1 MQTPTTLKDKAVL
14 VRLKRG
20 SVASYRKDKSA
31 TEMVE
36 QTVGRTHMGNFSKHL
51 LKNSNNFKA
60 VQTAMYELYR
70 YHVQNTLPWLDEGLR
85 ILPSNTY
92 MEYTQEM
99 DSYRQSVER
108 TVRNLQLTWAS
119 EISQDAHRLGQL
131 FNPDD
136 YPDQSKL
143 PDLFYVDLAFLPVP
157 DTADFRV
164 DISEQHKQSLT
175 QAIHDAEQS
184 AATHVLEQLLEPLQ
198 RMAEKLRVPIGEDG
212 AIFRNSLTENL
223 LDTAARMERINIS
236 EDQTIAAAIQQV
248 KTLAKTAVLRTDQL
262 RENPTIRQD
271 TATEVE
277 AMLANLGGLL

>member
-1 MQTPTTLKDKAVL
+1 
-14 VRLKRG
+14 
-20 SVASYRKDKSA
+20 
-31 TEMVE
+31 MVE

-99 DSYRQSVER
+99 DGYRALVQSA
-108 TVRNLQLTWAS
+108 VRRLQFTWAS

>member
-60 VQTAMYELYR
+60 VQTAMYDLYK

-99 DSYRQSVER
+99 DSYRALVQSA
-108 TVRNLQLTWAS
+108 VRRLQYTWAS

>member
-20 SVASYRKDKSA
+20 SVTAHKKDRSA

-36 QTVGRTHMGNFSKHL
+36 QQVGRTHMGNFSKHL
-51 LKNSNNFKA
+51 LKNSSHFKG
-60 VQTAMYELYR
+60 VQTAMYDLYK

-99 DSYRQSVER
+99 DDYRALVQSA
-108 TVRNLQLTWAS
+108 VRRLQFTWAS

>member
-20 SVASYRKDKSA
+20 SVTAYRKDKSA

-60 VQTAMYELYR
+60 VQTAMYDLYK

-99 DSYRQSVER
+99 DSYRALVQSA
-108 TVRNLQLTWAS
+108 VRRLQYTWAS